1 MVDLHLHPSLL
12 ALVGILDLGV
22 EHAQDAALHGVWRD
36 EELVE
41 AEWREWAV
49 DEIEYL
55 SHLVHQFRTGGH
67 HQIVGID
74 FGIALVEVSG
84 SHAGDVALLRLDIE
98 QFGVNLQ
105 SFNTEDHVYALFL
118 HTLAPLDVA
127 LLVEACQ
134 KLYHGSHLLAVAG
147 SGDECLDYL

>member
-22 EHAQDAALHGVWRD
+22 EHAQDAALHGVRRN
-36 EELVE
+36 EQLIE

-55 SHLVHQFRTGGH
+55 SHLVHQLWSGCH

-74 FGIALVEVSG
+74 LGIALVEVSG
-84 SHAGDVALLRLDIE
+84 SYAGDVALL
-98 QFGVNLQ
+98 
-105 SFNTEDHVYALFL
+105 
-118 HTLAPLDVA
+118 
-127 LLVEACQ
+127 
-134 KLYHGSHLLAVAG
+134 
-147 SGDECLDYL
+147 